1 MNTQLIITKP
11 LILSGADL
19 TLRNIIKKQFR
30 RELFNKHL
38 VGALAPNTT
47 EYKSESMSN
56 KFGHDEL
63 NLPYLHNGLLEARDE
78 QYKTEVLE
86 QQQNNVSVSIRQLK
100 KYKTDEHLSQIEQL
114 KALRDECKK
123 ERKFKLIKEINADI
137 HVLEYSMNPIQSRN
151 DKSRYVNDFDE
162 WNMSTVKASLKQ
174 LLFLSEQEIVMHGLF
189 ELRDVLLRTDFTD
202 IQRASLYLW
211 LNNINI
217 GNHHKDLKCCIEKL
231 VNNLNNHYKE
241 TMKRD
246 IIPDNTY
253 LLQ

>member
-11 LILSGADL
+11 LILSGENL

-30 RELFNKHL
+30 RELFNKYL

-47 EYKSESMSN
+47 EFKSESMSN
-56 KFGHDEL
+56 KYGHDEL

-86 QQQNNVSVSIRQLK
+86 QQQNNISVSIRALK
-100 KYKTDEHLSQIEQL
+100 KYKSHEHDNQIEQL
-114 KALRDECKK
+114 KALRDEAKK
-123 ERKFKLIKEINADI
+123 EKKFKLIKEINADI
-137 HVLEYSMNPIQSRN
+137 HVLEYSANPIQSRT
-151 DKSRYVNDFDE
+151 DRSRYVEDFDE
-162 WNMSTVKASLKQ
+162 WTLSSVKSSLKQ
-174 LLFLSEQEIVMHGLF
+174 LLFLSEEQIIMHDLF
-189 ELRDVLLRTDFTD
+189 ELREVLLRTDFTE

-217 GNHHKDLKCCIEKL
+217 GNHHKDLKYAIEKL
-231 VNNLNNHYKE
+231 VNNLNNHYKQ

-246 IIPDNTY
+246 VISDNTY
-253 LLQ
+253 LLM

>member
-1 MNTQLIITKP
+1 MKRLLK
-11 LILSGADL
+11 
-19 TLRNIIKKQFR
+19 NIIKLQLGKNLKLQLELRPLLKVELLNGKDFDALTPKQ
-30 RELFNKHL
+30 RE
-38 VGALAPNTT
+38 
-47 EYKSESMSN
+47 YISN
-56 KFGHDEL
+56 CYAKEEL
-63 NLPYLHNGLLEARDE
+63 NEPYLHNGLLEARDE

-100 KYKTDEHLSQIEQL
+100 KYKTDEHLSQIEEL

-151 DKSRYVNDFDE
+151 DKSRYVEDFDE
-162 WNMSTVKASLKQ
+162 WSMSTVKASLKQ
-174 LLFLSEQEIVMHGLF
+174 LLFLSEQEIIMHGLF

-211 LNNINI
+211 LNNISI

-231 VNNLNNHYKE
+231 VNNLNNHYKQ

-246 IIPDNTY
+246 VIPDNTY

>member
-30 RELFNKHL
+30 RELFNKYL

-47 EYKSESMSN
+47 EYKEESMSN

-100 KYKTDEHLSQIEQL
+100 KYKTDEHLSQIEEL

-137 HVLEYSMNPIQSRN
+137 HVLEYSANPIQSRT
-151 DKSRYVNDFDE
+151 DRSKYVEDFDE
-162 WNMSTVKASLKQ
+162 WSMSTVKQSLKQ
-174 LLFLSEQEIVMHGLF
+174 LLFLSEQEIIMHGLF

-217 GNHHKDLKCCIEKL
+217 GNHHKDLKYAIEKL
-231 VNNLNNHYKE
+231 VNNLNNHYKQ

-246 IIPDNTY
+246 VIPDNEY
-253 LLQ
+253 LLM